1 MGYDYLEH
9 HGIKGMKW
17 GVRRYQN
24 KDGSLTAA
32 GRKRYGDGPDEKS
45 SENYHED
52 YKKAHSGQSVKN
64 MSDRELR
71 ERLNRLNMEQQY
83 TKLTGADVSRGKRAF
98 DKTMKTASTIALAS
112 TTAITLYNNGDK
124 IMKIAQKIA
133 RRSG

>member
-24 KDGSLTAA
+24 KDGSLTPA
-32 GRKRYGDGPDEKS
+32 GRKRYGDGSDSKS
-45 SENYHED
+45 SENVHED
-52 YKKAHSGQSVKN
+52 YKKAHSGQSVKT

-71 ERLNRLNMEQQY
+71 DRLNRLNMEQQY
-83 TKLTGADVSRGKRAF
+83 SRLSGADVSRGKQIF

-112 TTAITLYNNGDK
+112 TTAITLYNNGNK
-124 IMKIAQKIA
+124 IMSIAQKIA